1 VLSQSDLERLLKFT
15 RQYFPA
21 EDPSGSAM
29 VMMILE
35 EYQRKKGKS
44 FAQNNEKW
52 FALMN
57 EKYGGF

>member
-1 VLSQSDLERLLKFT
+1 
-15 RQYFPA
+15 
-21 EDPSGSAM
+21 M